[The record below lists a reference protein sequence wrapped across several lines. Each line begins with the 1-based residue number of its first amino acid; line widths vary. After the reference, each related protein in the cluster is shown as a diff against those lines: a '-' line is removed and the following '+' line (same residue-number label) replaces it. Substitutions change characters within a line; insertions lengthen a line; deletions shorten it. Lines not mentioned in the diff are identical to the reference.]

1 MVVRHQKAE
10 AVEHLALELRREKH
24 ALGVIVIADG
34 NVFAVVPRI
43 QQLARIALW
52 TLEFLAGE
60 YEF

>member
-1 MVVRHQKAE
+1 MVVRHQEAE

-24 ALGVIVIADG
+24 ALGVIIIADG

-43 QQLARIALW
+43 QQLARVALGP
-52 TLEFLAGE
+52 LEFLAGE